1 MRVVVTGATGLI
13 GRALTRSLLADGHTV
28 TALVRDATRVG
39 SRLGSALVLTWD
51 PMVGPPPASALE
63 DADVVVHLAGEPVA
77 EKRWT
82 EAQKTLIRDSRVV
95 GTKNLVNGMRSA
107 VKSPRVLIAGSA
119 IGYYG
124 DRGDELL
131 DEQSSNGSDFLAGV
145 CADWES
151 EAAAARSLGTRVVAL
166 RTGIVLAGDAGA
178 LPKMVQ
184 PFRMFVGGPLGNGRQ
199 WMSWIHLHDEVGL
212 IRHAMDNTEI
222 SGPMNATAPQSVRNL
237 EFASMLGKVL
247 GRPALVPTP
256 RFGLNAVLGERADVI
271 LASQRV
277 KPAVAERTNYRFQF
291 PELNEALRD
300 LLR

>member
-28 TALVRDATRVG
+28 IALVRDATRVG
-39 SRLGSALVLTWD
+39 SRLGSAHVFTWD
-51 PMVGPPPASALE
+51 PMVGSPPASALE
-63 DADVVVHLAGEPVA
+63 DADVVIHLAGEPVA
-77 EKRWT
+77 DRRWT
-82 EAQKTLIRDSRVV
+82 EAQKTLIRDSRVI
-95 GTKNLVNGMRSA
+95 GTRNLVNGMRSA
-107 VKSPRVLIAGSA
+107 VKTPRVLIGGSA
-119 IGYYG
+119 IGFYG

-131 DEQSSNGSDFLAGV
+131 DDQSSNGSDFLARV

-151 EAAAARSLGTRVVAL
+151 EAATARSLGTRVVAL
-166 RTGIVLAGDAGA
+166 RTGIVLSADAGA
-178 LPKMVQ
+178 LPKIVQ

-199 WMSWIHLHDEVGL
+199 WMSWIHLNDEVGL

-222 SGPMNATAPQSVRNL
+222 SGPMNATAPESVRNL
-237 EFASMLGKVL
+237 QFASTLGKVL

-256 RFGLNAVLGERADVI
+256 RFALNLVLGERADVI

-277 KPAVAERTNYRFQF
+277 RPAVAERTKYQFRF
-291 PELNEALRD
+291 PELNAALRD